1 MWVPVFPFMRY
12 ENVEVAKQ
20 VSGPQSWTS
29 SRISSGRLVLQAFSI
44 ARALGFTGSR
54 RKMHPA
60 LAAAA
65 VCASLIVALPIIA
78 IAWLALSGG
87 ASEWPHLLQNVLPHA
102 LLRTLLL
109 VAFTGL
115 ATAVTGIVTAWL
127 VASCEFPFR
136 RTLSVALV
144 LPLAIPTYLAAYAF
158 GEMFT
163 FTGPFQTALR
173 AVFGFTTSRDYWFP
187 DIRTLGGAVLVL
199 TSVLYPYV
207 YLSCRSMFL
216 MQGRAAADV
225 ARTLGAGPLTVF
237 ARIQIPMARPA
248 IMIGVTLVAMETLND
263 IGAVEFLGVKT
274 LTFSIFE
281 TWLNRGNLAGA
292 AQLACISLVFVV
304 LLMLAERSARRK
316 QRFSTNKTTSA
327 VHDTVRLKLV
337 GWTRWAALATCALP
351 VILGFL
357 VPVVILGGFAAKRLD
372 QFFSSR
378 LLDALANSVTVSAAA
393 ALTTVTLAFLLAYS
407 ARTGRSRLAGAA
419 GRLAAFGYGVP
430 GTVLAIGVLVPL
442 ANFDNALDAFLRANL
457 GFSTGLLLSGTGF
470 AIIYACTA
478 RFLTMAEGTIDAGF
492 QKLSPHLDMASRTLG
507 RTGNQTLRT
516 VLLPMMRPAALIAG
530 LLVFIETMKEL
541 SATIMLR
548 PFNFNTLAT
557 LVYEDASRAMVENA
571 SVPAMIII
579 LAGLIPVVLVSKSLD
594 R

>member
-1 MWVPVFPFMRY
+1 MLRCRNRFSASTP
-12 ENVEVAKQ
+12 N
-20 VSGPQSWTS
+20 
-29 SRISSGRLVLQAFSI
+29 SSGRLFLQAFSI
-44 ARALGFTGSR
+44 TRALGLGA
-54 RKMHPA
+54 RKNDRHPV
-60 LAAAA
+60 LAATAA
-65 VCASLIVALPIIA
+65 GASLIVALPLIA
-78 IAWLALSGG
+78 IAWLAFTGG
-87 ASEWPHLLQNVLPHA
+87 ASEWPHLLENVLPYA

-127 VASCEFPFR
+127 VASFDFPFR

-163 FTGPFQTALR
+163 FTGPFQTAVR
-173 AVFGFTTSRDYWFP
+173 ALFGFKTSRDYWFP

-216 MQGRAAADV
+216 LQGRAAADV
-225 ARTLGAGPLTVF
+225 ARTLGANPLKVF

-248 IMIGVTLVAMETLND
+248 IVIGVTLVAMETLND

-292 AQLACISLVFVV
+292 AQLACISLVFVGA
-304 LLMLAERSARRK
+304 LMLIERSARRR
-316 QRFSTNKTTSA
+316 QRFSSNKTTAA
-327 VHDTVRLKLV
+327 VHDAVRMKLA
-337 GWTRWAALATCALP
+337 GWTRWAAMIVCALP
-351 VILGFL
+351 VAFGFL
-357 VPVVILGGFAAKRLD
+357 VPVIILGGFAMKRLD
-372 QFFSSR
+372 QFLSAR
-378 LLDALANSVTVSAAA
+378 LLDALLNSITVSAAA
-393 ALTTVTLAFLLAYS
+393 ALITVALAFLLAYS
-407 ARTGRSRLAGAA
+407 ARSGRSRLAAAA
-419 GRLAAFGYGVP
+419 GRIAAFGYGVP
-430 GTVLAIGVLVPL
+430 GTVLAIGVLFPL
-442 ANFDNALDAFLRANL
+442 ANFDNALDAVLRANF
-457 GFSTGLLLSGTGF
+457 GVSTGLLLSGTGF
-470 AIIYACTA
+470 AIIYACTV

-492 QKLSPHLDMASRTLG
+492 QKLSPHLDMASRSLG
-507 RTGNQTLRT
+507 RTRNQTLRA

-530 LLVFIETMKEL
+530 LLVFIESMKEL

-579 LAGLIPVVLVSKSLD
+579 LAGLVPVILVSRSLD